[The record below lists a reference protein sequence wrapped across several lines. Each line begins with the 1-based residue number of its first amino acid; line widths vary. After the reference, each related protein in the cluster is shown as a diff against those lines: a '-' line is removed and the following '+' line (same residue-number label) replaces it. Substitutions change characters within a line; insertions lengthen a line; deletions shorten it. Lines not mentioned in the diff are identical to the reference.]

1 MQLLEAGG
9 LQAGGPG
16 EVGRTLRLVCAR
28 PTNSRGSRYP
38 RCRPAVTT
46 GHPESTWRVSRGLWD
61 KLSHFSETARHRQ
74 GSRPGD
80 SSDRPGQGRGDGAV
94 PRMEWPWPYQS
105 LPAPYPGSRI
115 LGLILGSKSL
125 TRGHRTHYVTG
136 DQQCPA
142 RPPLF

>member
-46 GHPESTWRVSRGLWD
+46 GHPESTWRVSRGLRE
-61 KLSHFSETARHRQ
+61 KLSHFSETSRPRQ

-80 SSDRPGQGRGDGAV
+80 SSDRPGQGRGGGGPQDGVALAGSEPPYLL
-94 PRMEWPWPYQS
+94 PRVSDFRPHFGEQEPHP
-105 LPAPYPGSRI
+105 
-115 LGLILGSKSL
+115 
-125 TRGHRTHYVTG
+125 RTY
-136 DQQCPA
+136 DALCN
-142 RPPLF
+142 R